1 MKFFGIFYRAAF
13 LVLILCN
20 TAQAHFGMVIPD
32 SSVVM
37 GLREAP
43 LALTLSFSHPMAM
56 EGLSLEKPK
65 AFKMFFNGSL
75 VRGHEDVISQMLR
88 PAKVLEQEAWSVNCP
103 LTAMRPGIYSFFMET
118 QPYWEKTEER
128 FIIHLVKTSVGAFGA
143 EKGWDE
149 PLGLK
154 TEIVPLTRPFGN
166 YAGNLFQGLV
176 LLDGRPV
183 PGAMVEVEY
192 YNRDLERE
200 APNDY
205 LITQVV
211 KADSQGVFSYAA
223 PFAGWWGFAALHIL
237 PEKLE
242 YCGNTG
248 EVELGAVIWVEFSE
262 PVKRK

>member
-1 MKFFGIFYRAAF
+1 MKFFRIFSWAAF
-13 LVLILCN
+13 LALILCG

-32 SSVVM
+32 SSVIM
-37 GLREAP
+37 GFREAP

-56 EGLSLEKPK
+56 KGLPLEKPK
-65 AFKMFFNGSL
+65 AFKMFFNGRA
-75 VRGHEDVISQMLR
+75 VNGHEDIIPDMLR
-88 PAKVLEQEAWSVNCP
+88 PAKVLDQAAWTVNCP
-103 LTAMRPGIYSFFMET
+103 MTVMRPGVYSFFMET
-118 QPYWEKTEER
+118 RPYWEKTEER
-128 FIIHLVKTSVGAFGA
+128 FIIHLVKTCVGAFGT
-143 EKGWDE
+143 EEGWDE
-149 PLGLK
+149 PLGLR

-166 YAGNLFQGLV
+166 YAGNLFQGMV
-176 LLDGRPV
+176 LLDGQAV

-211 KADSQGVFSYAA
+211 KADSQGIFSYAV

-237 PEKLE
+237 PEKME
-242 YCGNTG
+242 YRGNTG